1 MQTSYG
7 CIFQKKTS
15 VAAINI
21 TLGVSAF
28 FFAPLSSNLLNGERA
43 DDPPETPTRSTSCI
57 SNIPPNELDAMRA
70 LTLKARDAEFLS
82 SPRQSKYDNHQRFPF
97 ALAALVLGV
106 YAVLGAYFV
115 YHAV

>member
-1 MQTSYG
+1 MEYG
-7 CIFQKKTS
+7 NPYGATTPS
-15 VAAINI
+15 RARGGEEAGGD
-21 TLGVSAF
+21 TER
-28 FFAPLSSNLLNGERA
+28 SNLLNGERA